1 MLRKGMTET
10 ESENCY
16 RELFET
22 LSLAIFQ
29 TTLDGKFITVN
40 PEFARMF
47 GYTSPQELIAT
58 IKYAADVFAD
68 PKQRDEVFRL
78 KAENPDQSTFESLYR
93 RKDGSTFLGKLTVQP
108 RTASDGTI
116 SYFNGFIEEITG
128 RARDERE
135 MIRRLLMQL
144 SQRDRQAS
152 IGRLTSHICHEI
164 NNAMQATRGALVLAL
179 EESEAS
185 SELASYLSL
194 CKDETQRVVNLVG
207 RMRQIYHPE
216 TLEPGPI
223 SVDSLFREVAKAA
236 SEQLDHNNT
245 RWVEDFA
252 TDLQPARGIRDH
264 LYLAFLSMLLNLSE
278 TIGSAGGGE
287 MRVSLRV
294 VEGSIQLTLGVD
306 PGLLQVERFLRHG
319 SSCRVHQPRRRSAW
333 AIPCCRDYPGS
344 PGWG

>member
-58 IKYAADVFAD
+58 IKSAADVFAD

-116 SYFNGFIEEITG
+116 SYLTV
-128 RARDERE
+128 
-135 MIRRLLMQL
+135 L
-144 SQRDRQAS
+144 SKKSLGAP
-152 IGRLTSHICHEI
+152 GTSV
-164 NNAMQATRGALVLAL
+164 R
-179 EESEAS
+179 
-185 SELASYLSL
+185 
-194 CKDETQRVVNLVG
+194 
-207 RMRQIYHPE
+207 
-216 TLEPGPI
+216 
-223 SVDSLFREVAKAA
+223 
-236 SEQLDHNNT
+236 
-245 RWVEDFA
+245 
-252 TDLQPARGIRDH
+252 
-264 LYLAFLSMLLNLSE
+264 
-278 TIGSAGGGE
+278 
-287 MRVSLRV
+287 
-294 VEGSIQLTLGVD
+294 
-306 PGLLQVERFLRHG
+306 
-319 SSCRVHQPRRRSAW
+319 
-333 AIPCCRDYPGS
+333 
-344 PGWG
+344 